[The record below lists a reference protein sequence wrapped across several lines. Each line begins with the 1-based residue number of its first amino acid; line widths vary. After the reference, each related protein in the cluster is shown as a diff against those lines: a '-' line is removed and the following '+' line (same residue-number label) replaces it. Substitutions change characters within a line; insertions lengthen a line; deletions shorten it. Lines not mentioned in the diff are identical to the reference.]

1 MQVLSHTC
9 YALSLQPFLD
19 ALTGI
24 RINNFILRQITEI
37 KILQVLFIYHAPFSF
52 LCFTFCALSLSA
64 CKHTYTHIFSSELF
78 EAKL

>member
-52 LCFTFCALSLSA
+52 LQGLSPGAWSA
-64 CKHTYTHIFSSELF
+64 DGFDSCCSRSLG
-78 EAKL
+78 A